1 MAAVSIREFNAN
13 ISKVIARVEAGETL
27 DITRNGKAIAELRP
41 KGRVRDAAWWK
52 AYDEMV
58 EVMRKGIPGK
68 IGKITYEDKYGD
80 ADL

>member
-1 MAAVSIREFNAN
+1 MGAVSIREFNAN

-27 DITRNGKAIAELRP
+27 DITRNGKPIAELRP

-58 EVMRKGIPGK
+58 EVMRKGIPVS
-68 IGKITYEDKYGD
+68 IGKVTQEDKYGD
-80 ADL
+80 VAL